1 MAFACQTGIRVAVA
15 GAARNGVFRWT
26 EAEKASL
33 ESWSPE
39 VLGGVPLPPEQLND
53 GTHAAA
59 LYRAGESIAAEGHI
73 GNHAAPTRG
82 TTDADAR

>member
-1 MAFACQTGIRVAVA
+1 MAFACQAGIRVAVA

-26 EAEKASL
+26 EAENASL

-39 VLGGVPLPPEQLND
+39 VLGGVSLPPEQLND
-53 GTHAAA
+53 DAHATA
-59 LYRAGESIAAEGHI
+59 LCRAGESIAAEGHK
-73 GNHAAPTRG
+73 GDHAAPTRG